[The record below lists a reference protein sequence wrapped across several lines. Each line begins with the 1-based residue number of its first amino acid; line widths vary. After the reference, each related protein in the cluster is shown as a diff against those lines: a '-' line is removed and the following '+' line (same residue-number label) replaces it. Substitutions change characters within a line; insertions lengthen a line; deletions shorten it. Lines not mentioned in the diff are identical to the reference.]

1 LVALQQTEPEWSTSS
16 AHLRRNMSYPGV
28 QLTSHKKI
36 LADFARSPPR
46 FRTEKK
52 KNVWQRIVT
61 FMDFDLLKDPVYLNL
76 VFGLSIFYVA
86 EQNFKMVTPF
96 FFASIGY
103 VKGDIAL
110 FLSVQAFTDI
120 LARLI
125 LPPICDRINVS
136 KRTLFMTGIFVLG
149 ICRSGKY
156 RQRFDDR
163 FEDGRIRPKKNQ
175 NHFQSSSPLLVNFK
189 MSDLE
194 ETNTNSCT
202 IFSRDRPPSRP
213 KTTTTINSLH
223 EFRVRYRSSP
233 VFELFFLSESFRLN
247 FSKEQFRFIF
257 L

>member
-163 FEDGRIRPKKNQ
+163 FEDGRIRPKKKPKPFSVIVTASCQFQ
-175 NHFQSSSPLLVNFK
+175 N
-189 MSDLE
+189 
-194 ETNTNSCT
+194 
-202 IFSRDRPPSRP
+202 
-213 KTTTTINSLH
+213 
-223 EFRVRYRSSP
+223 VRS
-233 VFELFFLSESFRLN
+233 
-247 FSKEQFRFIF
+247 
-257 L
+257 